1 MQYEFLFGTVEKEGT
16 QRSRSMGPLTL
27 YSRERKTER
36 ERERERE
43 RNRWEC
49 IYRVSEGESVEIYIG
64 RTARMLRQI
73 NMLSQFSYPI
83 SLI

>member
-16 QRSRSMGPLTL
+16 QRSRSMGPLTF
-27 YSRERKTER
+27 YSR

-43 RNRWEC
+43 KEMGI

-64 RTARMLRQI
+64 RTARMLRQS